1 MNDQVTIDQLKADL
15 LSLED
20 ARDKRE
26 REKRPWRS
34 LHEHVEEIE
43 AHKNDVWVAIKIGPD
58 EIVRLRA
65 GGMAVLVGGPGSGKS
80 TLAANFLYQHATEE
94 DGVSIMHSAELPGME
109 FTARAIGMKC
119 DQSWVGVLTG
129 QVAYEEMRRVTDLE
143 RFAVLER
150 DWATI
155 ANLRLCALA
164 MQARFPGKPVLAA
177 VDYVQILENEQ
188 AAGGGGKEERL
199 RIADIVKAL
208 DKLARELGIVIIALS
223 QMSTANAKSARAGD
237 AIGNDAGELA
247 AETSAF
253 NRYATVALSI
263 GKKSDPFE
271 DGSRTVELS
280 IGKSRMGGGD
290 LVIPM
295 REWGRSGKWRV
306 DGEARTATQVRDGRD
321 TEKQAV
327 MDQQLENEMFG
338 AAQRSKGPLSRDELM
353 NLVKGRKNNKR
364 QMVAKL
370 LSNGELV
377 EVAQRAARSRLW
389 AIWTRD
395 RAVSAGMQLAQTVEV
410 GHP

>member
-1 MNDQVTIDQLKADL
+1 MTTVSIDQLKAEL
-15 LSLED
+15 LVIED
-20 ARDKRE
+20 AYVLRE
-26 REKRPWRS
+26 RAKQPWRT
-34 LHEHVEEIE
+34 LHYHVEEIE
-43 AHKNDVWVAIKIGPD
+43 ARKHDAWVAIKLGPD
-58 EIVRLRA
+58 EIVRLRQ

-80 TLAANFLYQHATEE
+80 TLAANFLYDHVINAN
-94 DGVSIMHSAELPGME
+94 GVAIMHSAELPGME

-155 ANLRLCALA
+155 ANLRMCALA
-164 MQARFPGKPVLAA
+164 MQARFPDKPVLVA

-208 DKLARELGIVIIALS
+208 DKLARELGLVIIALS

-263 GKKSDPFE
+263 GKKTDPFE
-271 DGSRTVELS
+271 DGSRIVELS

-295 REWGRSGKWRV
+295 REWGRSGKWVV

-321 TEKQAV
+321 TEKQAAQ
-327 MDQQLENEMFG
+327 DQQLENEMFG

-364 QMVAKL
+364 QMITKL
-370 LSNGELV
+370 LSSGELV

-395 RAVSAGMQLAQTVEV
+395 RAVTAGMQLASTVEV
-410 GHP
+410 GQP